1 MRACIVVERLGSVIV
16 PVDVRITFDD
26 GSTTDEHWDGRNH
39 WKRFEYTGAQRV
51 EWAVLNALPL
61 DVNWLNNSR
70 MRAPGTRGIVRL
82 AGRWGFWF
90 QNLMYFLTGL

>member
-1 MRACIVVERLGSVIV
+1 MERLGSVVV
-16 PVDVRITFDD
+16 PVDVHITFDD
-26 GSTTDEHWDGRNH
+26 GGTTSEHWDGRDR

-51 EWAVLNALPL
+51 EWAVVDSPPL

-70 MRAPGTRGIVRL
+70 MRAAGTRGIVRV